1 MKGWPMIHKIKSM
14 YDEGKGYSKKQIARE
29 LSISRKTVKKYLKMK
44 EEEIVEYLKDAER
57 QKKLDRY
64 KEYIEHLLRKYP
76 KLTAVKI
83 KRKLETKIKEEAASE
98 RTYRNYVNRLK
109 ETIAVK
115 QKRYYE
121 PVIDMVAGVQSQVD
135 PGEIRGVMIGGIPTT
150 IYFVVFVLSYSRL
163 MHVAVSDRPINTSRF
178 IQMHD
183 EAFSHFAGVVEECVY
198 DQTKLVVIKEEY
210 REVWFNEEF
219 SRYAVCAGFD
229 IRVCEGYDPES
240 KGKVEAGVKYVKN
253 DFFYG
258 EEFGSMQELKEELM
272 KWSKEVA
279 NLRVHG
285 TTKKKPAEVYETEE
299 REKMKPYLRP
309 SFLSEDDTEEV
320 RTADKTSLISHKSNK
335 YSVPMNYQSSNVLVK
350 EEGQKLEIRDIRTK
364 EVIAEHTL
372 SNGKGEI
379 IKNTNHYRDYKKMI
393 SDKERE
399 IGEITGKEVSEEIL
413 KVIKATS
420 PKIYKDQLAGLIT
433 VLKQYREKE
442 SLQEVLKRL
451 SERNRL
457 TVTFIR
463 DYLGAVYT
471 ERELST
477 VVESSGESIGMLA
490 VYGNLLTKPVCVHRT
505 GREADAH
512 GKL

>member
-1 MKGWPMIHKIKSM
+1 M
-14 YDEGKGYSKKQIARE
+14 
-29 LSISRKTVKKYLKMK
+29 
-44 EEEIVEYLKDAER
+44 
-57 QKKLDRY
+57 
-64 KEYIEHLLRKYP
+64 HLLQKYP

-98 RTYRNYVNRLK
+98 RTYRNYVNGLK
-109 ETIAVK
+109 ETMAVK

-121 PVIDMVAGVQSQVD
+121 PVIDMVAGVQCQVD
-135 PGEIRGVMIGGIPTT
+135 PGEIRGVLIGGIPTT
-150 IYFVVFVLSYSRL
+150 IYFTVFVLSYSRL
-163 MHVAVSDRPINTSRF
+163 MHVAVSDRPINTTLF

-198 DQTKLVVIKEEY
+198 DQTKLVVIKEEF
-210 REVWFNEEF
+210 RETWFNEEF
-219 SRYAVCAGFD
+219 YRYAACAGFD

-240 KGKVEAGVKYVKN
+240 KGKVESGVKYARN
-253 DFFYG
+253 NFFYG
-258 EEFGSMQELKEELM
+258 EEFGSMDELK
-272 KWSKEVA
+272 KWINEVA
-279 NLRVHG
+279 NIRVHG
-285 TTKKKPAEVYETEE
+285 VTKKKPEDVYETEE
-299 REKMKPYLRP
+299 HEKMKPYLRP
-309 SFLSEDDTEEV
+309 SFLQDSDAGEA
-320 RTADKTSLISHKSNK
+320 RGADKTSLISHKSNK
-335 YSVPMNYQSSNVLVK
+335 YSVPMIYQSSKVLVK
-350 EEGQKLEIRDIRTK
+350 EKGQKLEIRDIRTK

-372 SNGKGEI
+372 SNGKGEV

-393 SDKERE
+393 SDKEKD
-399 IGEITGKEVSEEIL
+399 IGEITGKEVSEKL
-413 KVIKATS
+413 FKVIKATS

-442 SLQEVLKRL
+442 TLKEVLKRL

-463 DYLGAVYT
+463 DYLGAVYS

-490 VYGNLLTKPVCVHRT
+490 VYGTLLTK
-505 GREADAH
+505 EADAH

>member
-1 MKGWPMIHKIKSM
+1 MKGWKMIHKIKAM

-29 LSISRKTVKKYLKMK
+29 LSITRKTVRKYLAMG
-44 EEEIVEYLKDAER
+44 EEAIVEYLKDAER
-57 QKKLDRY
+57 QKKLDKY
-64 KEYIEHLLRKYP
+64 KDYIVHLLQRYP
-76 KLTAVKI
+76 KLTATKI
-83 KRKLETKIKEEAASE
+83 KRKLEAKIKEEAASE
-98 RTYRNYVNRLK
+98 RTYRNYVNGLK

-121 PVIDMVAGVQSQVD
+121 PVIDMVAGVQCQVD
-135 PGEIRGVMIGGIPTT
+135 PGEIRGVLIGGIPTT
-150 IYFVVFVLSYSRL
+150 IYFAVFVLSYSRL
-163 MHVAVSDRPINTSRF
+163 MHVAVSDRPINTSQF
-178 IQMHD
+178 IKMHD
-183 EAFSHFAGVVEECVY
+183 EAFRHFAGVVEECVY
-198 DQTKLVVIKEEY
+198 DQTKLVVIKEEF

-219 SRYAVCAGFD
+219 YRYAACAGVD

-240 KGKVEAGVKYVKN
+240 KGKVESGVKYVKN

-258 EEFGSMQELKEELM
+258 EEFGSMGDLKDELM
-272 KWSKEVA
+272 KWINEVA
-279 NLRVHG
+279 NIRVHG
-285 TTKKKPAEVYETEE
+285 ATKKKPADVYETEE
-299 REKMKPYLRP
+299 QQKMKPYLRP
-309 SFLSEDDTEEV
+309 SFLPDSDAGEV
-320 RTADKTSLISHKSNK
+320 RTADKTSLVSHKSNK
-335 YSVPMNYQSSNVLVK
+335 YSVPMIYQSSKVLVK
-350 EEGQKLEIRDIRTK
+350 EEGQRLEIRDIGTK

-399 IGEITGKEVSEEIL
+399 IGEITGEEVSEKIF

-442 SLQEVLKRL
+442 SLKEVLKRL

-477 VVESSGESIGMLA
+477 AVESSGESIGMLA
-490 VYGNLLTKPVCVHRT
+490 AYANLLTK
-505 GREADAH
+505 EAGAH

>member
-1 MKGWPMIHKIKSM
+1 MKGWTMIHKIKAM
-14 YDEGKGYSKKQIARE
+14 YDKGKGYSKKQIARE
-29 LSISRKTVKKYLKMK
+29 LSISRKTVKKYLKM
-44 EEEIVEYLKDAER
+44 EEGEIAEYLKDKER
-57 QKKLDRY
+57 QKKLDKYR
-64 KEYIEHLLRKYP
+64 EYIEHLLQKYP

-83 KRKLETKIKEEAASE
+83 KRKLETKTKEETASE
-98 RTYRNYVNRLK
+98 RTYRNYVNGLK

-135 PGEIRGVMIGGIPTT
+135 AGEIRGVMIGGIATT
-150 IYFVVFVLSYSRL
+150 IYFVVFVLSCSRL
-163 MHVAVSDRPINTSRF
+163 MHVAVSERPINTGRF

-183 EAFSHFAGVVEECVY
+183 EAFSHFGGVVEECVY
-198 DQTKLVVIKEEY
+198 DQTKLVVIKEEF

-219 SRYAVCAGFD
+219 SRYAACAGFD
-229 IRVCEGYDPES
+229 IRICEGYDPES
-240 KGKVEAGVKYVKN
+240 KGKVEAGVKYVKK

-258 EEFGSMQELKEELM
+258 EEFSSMEGLKEELM
-272 KWSKEVA
+272 KWTKEVA

-285 TTKKKPAEVYETEE
+285 TTKKKPAEVYETDEI
-299 REKMKPYLRP
+299 EKMKPYLRP
-309 SFLSEDDTEEV
+309 SFLPDRDAGQV

-335 YSVPMNYQSSNVLVK
+335 YSVPMIYQASKVLVK
-350 EEGQKLEIRDIRTK
+350 EERQKLEIRDIGTK

-372 SNGKGEI
+372 SHGKGEI
-379 IKNTNHYRDYKKMI
+379 IKNTNHYRDYTKMI
-393 SDKERE
+393 SDKEKE
-399 IGEITGKEVSEEIL
+399 IEEITGREVSEKIL
-413 KVIKATS
+413 QVIKTTS

-442 SLQEVLKRL
+442 SLKEVLKRL

-477 VVESSGESIGMLA
+477 VVGNSGESIGMLA
-490 VYGNLLTKPVCVHRT
+490 VYGNLLTK
-505 GREADAH
+505 EADAH